1 MMSGLRVI
9 ALSALLAAAPVLP
22 SLPEAPAQIETPA
35 ASDMEALFAQAMQRP
50 AARGAAQ
57 RLDTAQLTALMGN
70 SVALSFT
77 DGGYDAATGAHRL
90 TNVTFALPGEEDAPL
105 LTAAEALVW
114 NLDAG
119 ALAARMR
126 GERLGETLRVFDRIE
141 LSSIVFDLTEYTD
154 TVTDVVA
161 AIDGEAATRRTETS
175 SMDVGTFAL
184 GGLTLHPWTYEA
196 VDGEEGGIA
205 ALRVLSAFAR
215 SFSLETMLFLD
226 ATTRQTMTSDDV
238 SGSIVASYPRQLVYG
253 YDRGKIGGLV
263 QTDVTFD
270 GLFNALGMETGEPA
284 MQDFSMSGKSG
295 AGSWTGVD
303 FSRLLE
309 WGEKGEMPPFSERDL
324 WSLGSYLI
332 EDTSIAL
339 GGKPVFDIGK
349 MEFSAAKFSW
359 FLPEEIQISH
369 QDVALNLGAFFDFAR
384 EIAPET
390 AEAAE
395 EGPSLTEIAAM
406 LDKVG
411 LSRISGDGAL
421 TFRWNPETGATLLEN
436 SGTTD
441 GLFSGVTRVEGTLP
455 SYAALA
461 PMFGEDGKSFDE
473 KAVDDLLEDHM
484 ILTSASSR
492 LTDLGGLNTLAALTI
507 EIAKSGAV
515 EDPMMANFASS
526 TPEALRMFA
535 SGLVV
540 LGSTSMTK
548 EFPQAPMWAGNLSQF
563 ITKGGSFAVS
573 MAPKPEL
580 FKDTG
585 PDSGGMAAQTPGA
598 LAELLGVTVTHTA
611 AGDAPQT
618 EAGSP

>member
-22 SLPEAPAQIETPA
+22 SLPEAPAPVQTAA
-35 ASDMEALFAQAMQRP
+35 ASDVETLFAQAMQRP
-50 AARGAAQ
+50 VSRGAALA
-57 RLDTAQLTALMGN
+57 LDTAQLTALMGN
-70 SVALSFT
+70 SVALTFK

-90 TNVTFALPGEEDAPL
+90 TDVTFALPGEEDAPL
-105 LTAAEALVW
+105 FTAAEALVW

-126 GERLGETLRVFDRIE
+126 GERLGETLRIFDRIE
-141 LSSIVFDLTEYTD
+141 LNDIVFDLTEYAD
-154 TVTDVVA
+154 TVTDAVA

-184 GGLTLHPWTYEA
+184 GGLTLHPWTHEA
-196 VDGEEGGIA
+196 VEGEEEGIA
-205 ALRVLSAFAR
+205 AIRMLSAFAR

-226 ATTRQTMTSDDV
+226 ATTRQTMSDEDI

-253 YDRGKIGGLV
+253 YDRGRIGGLV

-270 GLFNALGMETGEPA
+270 GLFKALGMETGEPA
-284 MQDFSMSGKSG
+284 TQDFSMSGKSG
-295 AGSWTGVD
+295 AGSWTGLD
-303 FSRLLE
+303 FSKLLE
-309 WGEKGEMPPFSERDL
+309 WGEKGEMPPFSEREL

-332 EDTSIAL
+332 EDTSVAL
-339 GGKPVFDIGK
+339 GGKPVFEIGK

-359 FLPEEIQISH
+359 FLPEELRISH
-369 QDVALNLGAFFDFAR
+369 EDVALDLGAFFDFANT
-384 EIAPET
+384 IAPDT
-390 AEAAE
+390 AEASE
-395 EGPSLTEIAAM
+395 TEPSLTEIAAM
-406 LDKVG
+406 LDRAG

-421 TFRWNPETGATLLEN
+421 TFRWNPETGATMLEN

-461 PMFGEDGKSFDE
+461 PMFGEDGQSYDE
-473 KAVDDLLEDHM
+473 KAMEGLLEDHAV
-484 ILTSASSR
+484 LTTASMR

-540 LGSTSMTK
+540 LGSASMTK
-548 EFPQAPMWAGNLSQF
+548 EFPQAPMWAGSLSQF
-563 ITKGGSFAVS
+563 ITKGGTFEVS
-573 MAPKPEL
+573 VAPKPEL
-580 FKDTG
+580 FNDPG
-585 PDSGGMAAQTPGA
+585 AESGGMSEQTPGA
-598 LAELLGVTVTHTA
+598 LAELLGVMVTHTPS
-611 AGDAPQT
+611 GDAPQT